1 MFEQFEQT
9 VPNTIQA
16 FIIATESMYLIS
28 LIFIPDLVSAFC
40 IILSMFSIMIG
51 MVGFMHVWGL
61 SLSSITMI
69 EVIMSVGF
77 CIDFSAHLTHA
88 FIAGVGKGS
97 RNERAYQAC
106 VQTGVPILN
115 SAISTIIGVCVLGF
129 SESYVF
135 QTFFKTLILI
145 MVLGVFTSMLFL
157 PVLLSLIGP
166 HWNCHKN
173 NSKQKLKDESNR
185 ELKVLEQLTIQPM
198 IEIIE

>member
-1 MFEQFEQT
+1 MIFKIFEQFEQT
-9 VPNTIQA
+9 VPNTVQA

-28 LIFIPDLVSAFC
+28 LIFIPDIISAMC

-51 MVGFMHVWGL
+51 MVGFMHIWGL

-69 EVIMSVGF
+69 EVIMCVGF

-97 RNERAYQAC
+97 RNERAYKAS

-115 SAISTIIGVCVLGF
+115 SALSTIIGVLVLGF
-129 SESYVF
+129 SDSYVF
-135 QTFFKTLILI
+135 LTFFKTLILI
-145 MVLGVFTSMLFL
+145 MLLGVFTSMLFL

-166 HWNCHKN
+166 HWEVHKEKEIKN
-173 NSKQKLKDESNR
+173 KSSNKIN
-185 ELKVLEQLTIQPM
+185 EPVSEPLILN
-198 IEIIE
+198 